1 MIQKLTSSGVSV
13 WRGDG
18 PLQAPPQCYPQ
29 PDLSQQFGAQLS
41 LQDPAFLQ
49 ELQRLEAG
57 KLQYPDPVY
66 LQQPPQQTM
75 GPAAPLQP
83 GLATLPLGGGSTGIP
98 YTGASSPECTGGP

>member
-1 MIQKLTSSGVSV
+1 MAV

-18 PLQAPPQCYPQ
+18 PCQAPPQCYPQ

-66 LQQPPQQTM
+66 LQQPPQPAM

-83 GLATLPLGGGSTGIP
+83 GLATLPLGGGSTGTARTQ
-98 YTGASSPECTGGP
+98 TGASTPESTGSP